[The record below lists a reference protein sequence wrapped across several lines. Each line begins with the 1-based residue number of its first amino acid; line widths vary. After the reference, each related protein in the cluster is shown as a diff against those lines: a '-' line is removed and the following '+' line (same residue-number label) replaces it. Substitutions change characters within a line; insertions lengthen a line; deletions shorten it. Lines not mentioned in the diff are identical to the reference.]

1 MVTTQA
7 RRPDGLSLVT
17 IKKQHGAFLAA
28 LAERSRLLEEQRQLA
43 RLMLELVLHRLSAGG
58 AARAVAARAAAAK
71 AAAAGN
77 AAGQQMRWRS
87 AAQLPPA
94 TFQSGQRLMR
104 CKFGSNILP

>member
-1 MVTTQA
+1 VVTTQA

-58 AARAVAARAAAAK
+58 AARAVAARAAAA
-71 AAAAGN
+71 GN